1 MSHDRNTSRH
11 SQHSIHSHHSLKG
24 TIDHLTNDAYF
35 GEEIDFF
42 VGLTATALTA
52 DQVLKLRSSKHHKAA
67 HLAKAGLGAAVATT
81 AFTLM
86 AREHAAEKTHRAEV
100 KEREIE
106 RGRARQRVRDW
117 ESYYGN
123 GNGRVESLTD
133 SEDEGRGEGWMVPYG
148 RRAGSVYDA
157 GSRYRRSRG
166 RGPVP
171 PERRA
176 FSHSPA
182 RARDGRE
189 DSLPRLRGFFEAVRD
204 AFEDRNRK

>member
-1 MSHDRNTSRH
+1 MSHDRNSSR
-11 SQHSIHSHHSLKG
+11 HSHHSLKG

-35 GEEIDFF
+35 GEEIDFV

-86 AREHAAEKTHRAEV
+86 AREHATEKKHRAEI
-100 KEREIE
+100 KEREVE

-117 ESYYGN
+117 EAHYGR
-123 GNGRVESLTD
+123 GYVESLTD
-133 SEDEGRGEGWMVPYG
+133 SEDEGEGRMVTYGYG
-148 RRAGSVYDA
+148 RRGGSVYDG
-157 GSRYRRSRG
+157 GSRHGRSRS
-166 RGPVP
+166 RSAVP

-182 RARDGRE
+182 RTRDRRAE
-189 DSLPRLRGFFEAVRD
+189 SHPRLREFFEAVRD
-204 AFEDRNRK
+204 SLADRDRK